1 MWEQIGTELILGLIG
16 LIISGLGILIT
27 HLINKYVKNDTVRG
41 YLNELREIVFDVVQE
56 VQQTYVNDL
65 KEKGFFNKEAQQH
78 ACEMALHIIEN
89 SLSKELKAWLEKTYP
104 DAQEFLITLIESTV
118 FAMKK

>member
-1 MWEQIGTELILGLIG
+1 MWEQIGTELILSLIG
-16 LIISGLGILIT
+16 IIVTGLGLVIT
-27 HLINKYVKNDTVRG
+27 HLINKYVKNDTIRG

-56 VQQTYVNDL
+56 VQQTYVEDM
-65 KEKGFFNKEAQQH
+65 KAKGFFNKEAQQH

-104 DAQEFLITLIESTV
+104 SAEEFIITLIESTIQS
-118 FAMKK
+118 MKK

>member
-1 MWEQIGTELILGLIG
+1 MWEQIGTELILSLIG
-16 LIISGLGILIT
+16 IIVTGLGLVIT

-56 VQQTYVNDL
+56 VQQTYVEDM
-65 KEKGFFNKEAQQH
+65 KAKGFFNKEAQQH

-104 DAQEFLITLIESTV
+104 SAEEFIITLIESTICT
-118 FAMKK
+118 MKK

>member
-16 LIISGLGILIT
+16 VVISGLGILIT
-27 HLINKYVKNDTVRG
+27 HLINKYVKDNTVRG

-56 VQQTYVNDL
+56 VQQTYVEEM
-65 KEKGFFNKEAQQH
+65 KAKGFFNRDAQEH
-78 ACEMALHIIEN
+78 ACDMALNIINN

-104 DAQEFLITLIESTV
+104 NAREFLITLIES
-118 FAMKK
+118 AIYSMKK

>member
-1 MWEQIGTELILGLIG
+1 MWEQIGTELILSLIG
-16 LIISGLGILIT
+16 IIVTGLGLVIT

-56 VQQTYVNDL
+56 VQQTYVEEM
-65 KEKGFFNKEAQQH
+65 KAKGFFNKEAQQH

-89 SLSKELKAWLEKTYP
+89 SLSKELKAWLDKTYP
-104 DAQEFLITLIESTV
+104 DAQQFIITLIESTICT
-118 FAMKK
+118 MKK

>member
-1 MWEQIGTELILGLIG
+1 MWEQIGTELILSLIG
-16 LIISGLGILIT
+16 IIVTGLGLVIT

-56 VQQTYVNDL
+56 VQQTYVEEM
-65 KEKGFFNKEAQQH
+65 KAKGFFNKEAQQH

-89 SLSKELKAWLEKTYP
+89 SLSKELKAWLDKTYP
-104 DAQEFLITLIESTV
+104 DAQEFIITLIESTICS
-118 FAMKK
+118 MKK

>member
-1 MWEQIGTELILGLIG
+1 MWEQIGTELILSLIG
-16 LIISGLGILIT
+16 IIVTGLGLVIT

-56 VQQTYVNDL
+56 VQQTYVEEM
-65 KEKGFFNKEAQQH
+65 KAKGFFNKEAQQH

-89 SLSKELKAWLEKTYP
+89 SLSKELKAWLDKTYP
-104 DAQEFLITLIESTV
+104 NAEEFIITLIESTIHS
-118 FAMKK
+118 MKK

>member
-1 MWEQIGTELILGLIG
+1 MWEQIGTELILSLIG
-16 LIISGLGILIT
+16 IIVTGLGLVIT

-56 VQQTYVNDL
+56 VQQTYVEEM
-65 KEKGFFNKEAQQH
+65 KAKGFFNKEAQQH

-89 SLSKELKAWLEKTYP
+89 SLSKELKAWLDKTYP
-104 DAQEFLITLIESTV
+104 DAQQFIITLIESTICS
-118 FAMKK
+118 MKK